1 MLTNVLVSICIIEAL
16 TIIFLLLMVRRK
28 NPMEKTQKLYVG
40 NLSFNVTDWRLFKE
54 DMTREV
60 GTVIR
65 ANIVTDK
72 NTGKSRGFAF
82 IVVPEA
88 EAEKFL
94 SGPPLEYEGRVLKI
108 SPALEREDKERMR
121 ASAPQDKA

>member
-1 MLTNVLVSICIIEAL
+1 
-16 TIIFLLLMVRRK
+16 
-28 NPMEKTQKLYVG
+28 MEKTQKLYVG
-40 NLSFNVTDWRLFKE
+40 NLSFNVTDWRQFKE
-54 DMTREV
+54 DMTREI

-72 NTGKSRGFAF
+72 NTGKPRGFAF

-94 SGPPLEYEGRVLKI
+94 SGPPIEYEGRTLKI